1 MLQNHIPMLSIS
13 RRFGLTYNR
22 GLILVGSLLD
32 LSNISPVPPHLKY
45 KLRSAGDLLFH
56 YFFYA
61 NLIFV
66 FYIFILNL
74 HRKFL
79 TGWSYSNTRREISI
93 LLQY

>member
-45 KLRSAGDLLFH
+45 KLRSAGFYVYLRSAFSLL
-56 YFFYA
+56 
-61 NLIFV
+61 
-66 FYIFILNL
+66 
-74 HRKFL
+74 
-79 TGWSYSNTRREISI
+79 
-93 LLQY
+93 LLC